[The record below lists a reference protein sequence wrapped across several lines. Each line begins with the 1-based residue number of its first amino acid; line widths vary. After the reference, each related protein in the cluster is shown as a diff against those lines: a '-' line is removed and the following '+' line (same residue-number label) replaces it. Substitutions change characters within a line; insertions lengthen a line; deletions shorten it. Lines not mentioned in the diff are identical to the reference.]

1 MPAKDGGARS
11 WQCLH
16 ALTPGVLQ
24 DPVRSALWV
33 HAIANKQHSMV
44 QRGVAAASVRVHPRL
59 VQLEAGMAG
68 VDEDHQR
75 TAENCCHHFPL
86 VALVD
91 VHCHLG
97 VLKKVTTSM
106 SVNENQ

>member
-1 MPAKDGGARS
+1 MAMTGRCPILAVS
-11 WQCLH
+11 N

-24 DPVRSALWV
+24 DPVRSALWI
-33 HAIANKQHSMV
+33 HAIANKLHSMV
-44 QRGVAAASVRVHPRL
+44 QLGVAAASLRVHPRL
-59 VQLEAGMAG
+59 VQLKAGMAG

-86 VALVD
+86 VALPD
-91 VHCHLG
+91 VNCDLG
-97 VLKKVTTSM
+97 VLKKVTTSK